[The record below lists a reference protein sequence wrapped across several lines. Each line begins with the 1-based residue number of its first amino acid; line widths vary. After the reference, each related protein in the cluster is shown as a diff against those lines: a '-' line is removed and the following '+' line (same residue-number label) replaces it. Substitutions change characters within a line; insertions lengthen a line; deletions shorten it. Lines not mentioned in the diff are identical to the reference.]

1 MNEEKKMKKNL
12 LKNMLINLI
21 VFAILFLIF
30 DFIIYNQISNSLY
43 KDIDK
48 ELMQEQ
54 ERYSIRL
61 EKQID
66 RPIKEDE
73 NKRMEKENPNMQNF
87 KDINPRII
95 FIIRDEEGN
104 ITNADQ
110 IGQTYQN
117 YIDNIEFE
125 KNNLM
130 QIYNI
135 KLDNEYNYRAINFTF
150 QDDNGTTMY
159 VQLLANVD
167 GEVQTLNN
175 LLNML
180 IIGTAILIT
189 ISILASYILSKRMM
203 FPIYKAYEKQ
213 TEFVQNASHELR
225 TPLTIIQAKQEL
237 LLQEPESKIIDK
249 SEDINLTLKETKRL
263 TKMIK
268 ELMALARSDSNDY
281 KLNKEKINIDNLIL
295 EIVKPYK
302 DYAKLEN
309 KNIKI
314 DLKYEKEIYV
324 DKNIITELMIILLD
338 NAIKYTT
345 PKDTITIKT
354 YQKDGKCN
362 IEVRDTGIGIS
373 EQGLKRVFDRFYR
386 EDKARTRKTG
396 GTGLGLSIAHTIV
409 TRHKGTIK
417 ALHNEPKGTIFLVR
431 L

>member
-324 DKNIITELMIILLD
+324 DKNKITELMIILLD